1 MILKGLFPCTNRE
14 FDSQNCISGCE
25 RDQIRRE
32 GKDGGL
38 NFLCWFRDYVDKND
52 NIHPDL
58 RQLSLGAVTGRRYGR
73 YDVNGFR
80 FRSTRF
86 EDAHPLAAT
95 TNYGVVTRGVDDEGK
110 VTNYYG
116 VINDIIEYKFFGDKQ
131 LKVVFFDCD
140 WFSPNT
146 TRENQYGMVEVKHN
160 DRLKGHDTII
170 LAHQC
175 EQVYYMT
182 YPSKKNGLVDWRVVY
197 KVNPRERLYAPG
209 DAGYVESQIEQ
220 EVGAAEIF
228 QDEELTSTF
237 NVQTEMLEESLLGDQ
252 NDVEVPPKRKRV
264 TRKKKATWRPLNR
277 RKQLDPDF
285 DYDYD

>member
-1 MILKGLFPCTNRE
+1 MFGR
-14 FDSQNCISGCE
+14 E

-32 GKDGGL
+32 GKDGGA
-38 NFLCWFRDYVDKND
+38 NFLCWFQDYVND
-52 NIHPDL
+52 NIHSNL
-58 RQLSLGAVTGRRYGR
+58 RQLSLGAVTARRYGR

-95 TNYGVVTRGVDDEGK
+95 TNSRVVTRAVDDEGK

-116 VINDIIEYKFFGDKQ
+116 VINDILEYKFFRDKQ

-140 WFSPNT
+140 WFTPNI

-160 DRLKGHDTII
+160 DRLQGHDTII
-170 LAHQC
+170 LVHQS

-182 YPSKKNGLVDWRVVY
+182 YPSKKKSLVGWRVVY

-209 DAGYVESQIEQ
+209 EAGYVEVKSSRKWGHLRFSKTTNLRARLMYKLKCWKNLVITKILILGL
-220 EVGAAEIF
+220 VKEIKIKC
-228 QDEELTSTF
+228 
-237 NVQTEMLEESLLGDQ
+237 
-252 NDVEVPPKRKRV
+252 P
-264 TRKKKATWRPLNR
+264 
-277 RKQLDPDF
+277 
-285 DYDYD
+285 

>member
-1 MILKGLFPCTNRE
+1 MFRGFVKNDVWKALAELSYFYRHLCNNSE

-32 GKDGGL
+32 GKDGGP
-38 NFLCWFRDYVDKND
+38 NFLCWFRDNVDIND

-58 RQLSLGAVTGRRYGR
+58 RQLSLGAVTAIRYGR

-86 EDAHPLAAT
+86 EDHPLAAT
-95 TNYGVVTRGVDDEGK
+95 TNSEVVTRAIDDEGK

-116 VINDIIEYKFFGDKQ
+116 VINDILEYKFFGDKQ

-160 DRLKGHDTII
+160 DRLKDCDTII

-182 YPSKKNGLVDWRVVY
+182 YPSKKKGLVDCRVVY
-197 KVNPRERLYAPG
+197 KVNRRERLYAPG
-209 DAGYVESQIEQ
+209 DAGYVESQIVQ
-220 EVGAAEIF
+220 EVGAARIF
-228 QDEELTSTF
+228 QDDELTGTF
-237 NVQTEMLEESLLGDQ
+237 NVQTEMFEESLLGDK
-252 NDVEVPPKRKRV
+252 NYVEVPPKRKRV
-264 TRKKKATWRPLNR
+264 TRKKKAT
-277 RKQLDPDF
+277 
-285 DYDYD
+285 

>member
-1 MILKGLFPCTNRE
+1 LFPCTNSE

-32 GKDGGL
+32 GKDGGP
-38 NFLCWFRDYVDKND
+38 NFLCWFQDYVDKND

-58 RQLSLGAVTGRRYGR
+58 RQLFLGAVTARRYGR

-86 EDAHPLAAT
+86 EDDHPLAAT
-95 TNYGVVTRGVDDEGK
+95 TNSTFVIRAVDDEGK
-110 VTNYYG
+110 VTNYYR
-116 VINDIIEYKFFGDKQ
+116 VINDILEYKFFGDKQ

-146 TRENQYGMVEVKHN
+146 TRENQYGMVEFKHN

-182 YPSKKNGLVDWRVVY
+182 YPSKKKGLVDWRVVY
-197 KVNPRERLYAPG
+197 KVILVNDYMLLMMLVMLKVKSSRKSLERL
-209 DAGYVESQIEQ
+209 
-220 EVGAAEIF
+220 
-228 QDEELTSTF
+228 
-237 NVQTEMLEESLLGDQ
+237 
-252 NDVEVPPKRKRV
+252 
-264 TRKKKATWRPLNR
+264 ATHMH
-277 RKQLDPDF
+277 
-285 DYDYD
+285 

>member
-1 MILKGLFPCTNRE
+1 MSGRE
-14 FDSQNCISGCE
+14 PTSNQ

-32 GKDGGL
+32 GKDGGP
-38 NFLCWFRDYVDKND
+38 NFLCWFRDYVDRND

-58 RQLSLGAVTGRRYGR
+58 RQLSLGAVTVRRYGR

-95 TNYGVVTRGVDDEGK
+95 TNSGVVTRAVDDEGK

-116 VINDIIEYKFFGDKQ
+116 VINDILEYKFFGDKQ

-140 WFSPNT
+140 WFTPNSA

-160 DRLKGHDTII
+160 DRLQGHDTII

-182 YPSKKNGLVDWRVVY
+182 YPSKKKSLVDWRVVY

-228 QDEELTSTF
+228 QDDELTGTF

-264 TRKKKATWRPLNR
+264 SRKKKATWRPLNR
-277 RKQLDPDF
+277 QKQLDPDF
-285 DYDYD
+285 DYDYN